1 MDAPAPAG
9 ATVNVL
15 VDPDVGQPAIPDNGV
30 VGAAQPM
37 VVVVYGQAPQ
47 NRMSALSSDTSS
59 PALLGYALLG
69 AMVLFAVAALL
80 LGGLLFL
87 RLRAVTQ

>member
-1 MDAPAPAG
+1 MFFYENARLKSSK
-9 ATVNVL
+9 TTHL
-15 VDPDVGQPAIPDNGV
+15 KRTIPMMIGV